1 MRNRKPFDPAIL
13 NDWKGQMDRT
23 IPTPLYYQLKLIIKQ
38 YIDEGKFKSGNPV
51 PTEEELSAAL
61 DISRPTIRQCMQ
73 ELVNENYLIR
83 EKGKGTFVAQP
94 RIELNYIA
102 RHESFHEII
111 SNHGYTPRTR
121 VLTFEEISP
130 VEEINKMLQI
140 GPEERLYFLRRLCMA
155 DEKPMLYCESYLQ
168 ASRFPGLLKQ
178 DFSQKRL
185 YATLN
190 ELYHTHVNML
200 RREISATNAGQ
211 ADAGMLG
218 IAKGK
223 AIFIVCNL
231 ASDEQNKPVEYSISH
246 YRTETIKFTNYMKC

>member
-1 MRNRKPFDPAIL
+1 M
-13 NDWKGQMDRT
+13 
-23 IPTPLYYQLKLIIKQ
+23 
-38 YIDEGKFKSGNPV
+38 
-51 PTEEELSAAL
+51 
-61 DISRPTIRQCMQ
+61 
-73 ELVNENYLIR
+73 
-83 EKGKGTFVAQP
+83 
-94 RIELNYIA
+94 
-102 RHESFHEII
+102 
-111 SNHGYTPRTR
+111 
-121 VLTFEEISP
+121 
-130 VEEINKMLQI
+130 
-140 GPEERLYFLRRLCMA
+140 
-155 DEKPMLYCESYLQ
+155 
-168 ASRFPGLLKQ
+168 LKQ

-231 ASDEQNKPVEYSISH
+231 AFDEQNKPVEYSISH